1 MNKDNQQQEGS
12 PGEIGALVD
21 AFRYFNEAA
30 SSLNVAYHR
39 LEARIEQLT
48 EQLEEKDREL
58 YSRLRELDR
67 VTKYLNS
74 LLETIPSGII
84 AVDMEG
90 NINIF
95 NRTAGEIIKTDAE
108 STIGKPYS
116 EVMGD
121 DNLDTSA
128 IYTLMNGPEIR
139 SVEKSFDDGAC
150 KVEVSTTW
158 VVDSLGER
166 IGVIEIMDEVSTI
179 RRMQERFEQQKTL
192 FALGEM
198 ASAVAHELRNPLAGI
213 GGFAALLMEDLADYP
228 QKQEL
233 VKKILQGVH
242 DLEKVAE
249 NLLFLTRRTE
259 IKRSQ
264 TDLKALLN
272 DIIQLLKAEI
282 HRFNIE
288 VKVRSFFPAEN
299 VSISADPEL
308 LKMIFTNLGRNAIQ
322 AVGING
328 KVDFR
333 IEWMLLDNRVNV
345 EIIDDGCGISQDN
358 MDKLF
363 NPFFTTRTSGTG
375 LGLALVK
382 KAIDLHKGEIKVS
395 SHLGTGANFSIRLP
409 IKPFTP
415 QI

>member
-1 MNKDNQQQEGS
+1 M
-12 PGEIGALVD
+12 
-21 AFRYFNEAA
+21 
-30 SSLNVAYHR
+30 
-39 LEARIEQLT
+39 
-48 EQLEEKDREL
+48 
-58 YSRLRELDR
+58 
-67 VTKYLNS
+67 
-74 LLETIPSGII
+74 
-84 AVDMEG
+84 
-90 NINIF
+90 
-95 NRTAGEIIKTDAE
+95 
-108 STIGKPYS
+108 
-116 EVMGD
+116 
-121 DNLDTSA
+121 
-128 IYTLMNGPEIR
+128 
-139 SVEKSFDDGAC
+139 
-150 KVEVSTTW
+150 
-158 VVDSLGER
+158 
-166 IGVIEIMDEVSTI
+166 
-179 RRMQERFEQQKTL
+179 
-192 FALGEM
+192 
-198 ASAVAHELRNPLAGI
+198 
-213 GGFAALLMEDLADYP
+213 
-228 QKQEL
+228 
-233 VKKILQGVH
+233 
-242 DLEKVAE
+242 
-249 NLLFLTRRTE
+249 FLTRRTE